1 MISGSDFVNMIPFAP
16 MHSDEIRRKVGLSLA
31 AELVQDALVAGEV
44 RGDSGLTSK
53 VIDELEQLFA
63 PSGRSAGHA
72 ARDGRGDWE
81 YWRDHGL
88 STGSLMRRMALQW
101 GGDQE
106 LYDAVGRVHDLDY
119 LRFPHDVPSKNV
131 TDGLAHPVP
140 LAGAMRDMGVH
151 PVVTLAVLEHAPYLG
166 LCDAPSSR
174 LAATL
179 SAAED
184 LATIA
189 ALVPPFNG
197 LDKLSA
203 EARVLLAT
211 VKTNKQIHRKGKV
224 RVESNVERFIN
235 KPLALVVKGGP
246 FQFDV

>member
-1 MISGSDFVNMIPFAP
+1 MQ
-16 MHSDEIRRKVGLSLA
+16 SDEIKRQVGLSLA
-31 AELVQDALVAGEV
+31 AELIQDALAAGEV
-44 RGDSGLTSK
+44 RGDAGLTSK
-53 VIDELEQLFA
+53 VVDELEREFA
-63 PSGRSAGHA
+63 PSGQSVGYA

-88 STGSLMRRMALQW
+88 STGALMRHMAVQW
-101 GGDQE
+101 RGDQE

-119 LRFPHDVPSKNV
+119 LRFPHDVPRKTV
-131 TDGLAHPVP
+131 TDGIAHPVP
-140 LAGAMRDMGVH
+140 LARAMRDLGVH
-151 PVVTLAVLEHAPYLG
+151 PAVALAVLEHAPYLN

-184 LATIA
+184 LTTIA

-197 LDKLSA
+197 VDKLSA
-203 EARVLLAT
+203 DARALLAT
-211 VKTNKQIHRKGKV
+211 IKINKPIHRKGRV
-224 RVESNVERFIN
+224 RVETNPERFVN
-235 KPLALVVKGGP
+235 KPLAFVVRGGP